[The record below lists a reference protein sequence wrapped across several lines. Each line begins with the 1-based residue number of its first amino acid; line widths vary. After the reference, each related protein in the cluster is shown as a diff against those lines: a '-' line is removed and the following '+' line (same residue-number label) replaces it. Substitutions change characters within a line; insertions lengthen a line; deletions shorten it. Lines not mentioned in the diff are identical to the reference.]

1 LLEPAK
7 HRFTGGVGER
17 ALQYRLTRAGC
28 LADQHDIAQ
37 DRPTRNR
44 RRLHPQATPTTQEVS
59 NMVVEPSLNA

>member
-7 HRFTGGVGER
+7 HRFTRGVGER

-37 DRPTRNR
+37 DRPARNR
-44 RRLHPQATPTTQEVS
+44 RRLHPQATPATQEMS
-59 NMVVEPSLNA
+59 DMVIEPSLNA